1 MSNISFI
8 FWAMGFQ
15 EKMLLRFTDLYL
27 HQKESSKQLFSKT
40 FFFHQPSNHLTISQ
54 LQEALN
60 NLNSKKDL
68 DKLGTFFLL
77 TSTQDFLQVWI
88 TNSDV
93 IYEWTPEDEVQV
105 RSSCRDDGNGEGRG
119 AYTPPPDFGKSV
131 NPISTV
137 GSRLRPPHYYSLPP
151 PDFQTFRH
159 PCHEWWRTQNLL

>member
-1 MSNISFI
+1 
-8 FWAMGFQ
+8 MGFQ

-77 TSTQDFLQVWI
+77 TSTQDFLQV
-88 TNSDV
+88 
-93 IYEWTPEDEVQV
+93 
-105 RSSCRDDGNGEGRG
+105 
-119 AYTPPPDFGKSV
+119 
-131 NPISTV
+131 
-137 GSRLRPPHYYSLPP
+137 
-151 PDFQTFRH
+151 
-159 PCHEWWRTQNLL
+159 